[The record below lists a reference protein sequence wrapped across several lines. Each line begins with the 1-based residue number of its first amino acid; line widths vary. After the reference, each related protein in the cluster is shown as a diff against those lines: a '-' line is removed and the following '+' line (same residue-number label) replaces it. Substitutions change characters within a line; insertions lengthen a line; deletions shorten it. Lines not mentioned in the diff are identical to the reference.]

1 MLLSGSETNI
11 SAKATDHAQAIGQMG
26 DGNIVTNINLEI
38 RVCNPE
44 TSNLQTSLS
53 SSELKINDAINQQ
66 IDETKELLSK
76 GKPDKC
82 IERANRIEQT
92 FSGLLNNQ
100 HKFRLLTNKGNAFAL
115 LRQYADAY
123 SSFLEAFDIDDSNE
137 VAHAN
142 RIKAYSLMQDKNNL
156 KKAINEAQTKFKT
169 SRKVASTILEII
181 QNDLNYKDLSE
192 FVGEYCFDDA
202 SCCLMASQFYYN
214 RGNADKA
221 IQLAEKA
228 NQIKPNDWQILGIL
242 GTDILYNLLKEIDIR
257 FLSLMSK
264 SQVESLYKA
273 KDFLEKSWVNAK
285 ETELPFTH
293 IAFIPINLS
302 SIYKLLKEEDKEREI
317 VDTLIQHMPD
327 NPDIVIKKILLS
339 HNAKDCQPFLS
350 KLDPSSRNEYA
361 LVMAMVYMQQDE
373 YEKAL
378 ECLNKA
384 PNKDDYQIILMKV
397 HCFKELGNLE
407 TIEKLKKSRLPRALK
422 SVFDYIVSND
432 IKELI
437 KAKSSL
443 LKSDNRYIKLEI
455 AQALYHRGQYREAS
469 EIYKGLILNISP
481 KDLVF
486 RHYLNCLLLSN
497 QLNELKNN
505 IDMISENELDE
516 ALLEILAFFYAKS
529 SNFTKASEIYEN
541 LYLLHPNNAE
551 YICNLLYIYRL
562 QRQEQKIKDILN
574 KLPSDLN
581 GMNGNIKCKYAIIL
595 HIEENFGFN
604 SAIPKAYELTA
615 QNMEDANAWNSYFS
629 FCITKPLISNNNTA
643 FILSDDITKNTKI
656 YFIEDNKNIKS
667 TNFFHILSSN
677 DMLTKEL
684 LQHKQGDIFK
694 LGYTDLKIS
703 EITNKYIALFKII
716 QSNIFIEFP
725 KNSQIQR
732 VDGNVDAF
740 IQYSLDN
747 FKRQDGL
754 WHDMEEAY
762 NTGFPISTVA
772 GMLKRD
778 VFTIVNTFEQKCMKV
793 SLGNWDE
800 KNHAHDIVLQRPS
813 YIIDT
818 ITLYHI
824 FEFGVQDI
832 IASIL
837 RGKIYAS
844 PSIKDHIQQ
853 KIDSINTL
861 IQDKAGHM
869 MFDKKSEKIVLYNY
883 EDLQDFYQ
891 QELNLYENI
900 SDWIDKNIT
909 LITPS
914 FSVNLEE
921 NEKKLLSVIGEV
933 DQETQQLIDIAIE
946 NNLVL
951 LSNDLKLRLFA
962 NKFNVQGIWLQALL
976 MNYKISHDRYVQFL
990 QNSILKNHTFIT
1002 FNSNDLFSVL
1012 LTDKT
1017 EDLSEFKLFA
1027 NRLEISSA
1035 DTAAKV
1041 IYDFTIFHLK
1051 NNKDAQNVF
1060 NIIIDA
1066 YLKGGC
1072 HKEFALR
1079 WSILMHLAQQNK
1091 TFSDYLHPW
1100 QIGHF
1105 IN

>member
-11 SAKATDHAQAIGQMG
+11 SVKATDRALAIGQMG
-26 DGNIVTNINLEI
+26 DGNTVTNITLEI

-44 TSNLQTSLS
+44 TSNIQTSLS
-53 SSELKINDAINQQ
+53 SSELQINDAINKQ

-76 GKPDKC
+76 GKPARC
-82 IERANRIEQT
+82 IEEASKIEQT
-92 FSGLLNNQ
+92 FGSLLNNQ
-100 HKFRLLTNKGNAFAL
+100 HKFRLLTNKGVAFTL
-115 LRQYADAY
+115 LRKHTDAC
-123 SSFLEAFDIDDSNE
+123 SSFLEAFDIDNNSE
-137 VAHAN
+137 VAYAN
-142 RIKAYSLMQDKNNL
+142 RIKAYSLMRDENKL
-156 KKAINEAQTKFKT
+156 KQAIIEAKAKFKT
-169 SRKVASTILEII
+169 GRKVASTILEII
-181 QNDLNYKDLSE
+181 QNDLNYQDLYE

-214 RGNADKA
+214 RDNAEKA

-242 GTDILYNLLKEIDIR
+242 GTDILCNLLKEIDIR

-273 KDFLEKSWVNAK
+273 KDFLEKSWTNVK

-317 VDTLIQHMPD
+317 VDVLIQHMPD

-339 HNAKDCQPFLS
+339 HDAKDCQPFLS
-350 KLDPSSRNEYA
+350 KLDPSSQNEYA

-384 PNKDDYQIILMKV
+384 PNKDDHQIILMKV

-443 LKSDNRYIKLEI
+443 VKSDNRYIKLEI

-469 EIYKGLILNISP
+469 EIYKGLILNVSP

-516 ALLEILAFFYAKS
+516 PLLEILAFFYIKS
-529 SNFTKASEIYEN
+529 SNFIKANEIYEK
-541 LYLLHPNNAE
+541 LYLLNPNNAE

-562 QRQEQKIKDILN
+562 QRQKQKIKDILN
-574 KLPSDLN
+574 KLPSDIN
-581 GMNGNIKCKYAIIL
+581 SMEGHIRCKYTIIL
-595 HIEENFGFN
+595 YLEESFGFT
-604 SAIPKAYELTA
+604 SAIQKAYELTA
-615 QNMEDANAWNSYFS
+615 QNMKDANAWNAYFS
-629 FCITKPLISNNNTA
+629 FVATKPLISDNNTA
-643 FILSDDITKNTKI
+643 FILSDDVTKNTVI
-656 YFIEDNKNIKS
+656 YFIEDNKNIKNTS
-667 TNFFHILSSN
+667 FFRILSSN
-677 DMLTKEL
+677 DKLAIDL
-684 LQHKQGDIFK
+684 LKHKKGDIFK
-694 LGYTDLKIS
+694 LGCTDLKIS

-716 QSNIFIEFP
+716 QSKIFIEFP
-725 KNSQIQR
+725 ENTHIQR
-732 VDGNVDAF
+732 VDGDVDNF
-740 IQYSLDN
+740 VKYSLDT
-747 FKRQDGL
+747 FKRQDSL
-754 WHDMEEAY
+754 WHDMEKAY
-762 NTGFPISTVA
+762 NNGFPVSVVA

-778 VFTIVNTFEQKCMKV
+778 VFTIVNSFEQKCLQV
-793 SLGNWDE
+793 AIGNLDE
-800 KNHAHDIVLQRPS
+800 KNHARNIVLQRPS

-818 ITLYHI
+818 ITLYNI
-824 FEFGVQDI
+824 FELGVQDI
-832 IASIL
+832 MARIL
-837 RGKIYAS
+837 TGKVYAV
-844 PSIKDHIQQ
+844 PLIKDHIQQ
-853 KIDSINTL
+853 KIDSINAF
-861 IQDKAGHM
+861 IQNKAGHM
-869 MFDKKSEKIVLYNY
+869 MFDKETEKIVFYNY

-891 QELNLYENI
+891 QELNLYQNM
-900 SDWIDKNIT
+900 SDWVDKNIT
-909 LITPS
+909 LITAN
-914 FSVNLEE
+914 FSIQLEE
-921 NEKKLLSVIGEV
+921 EEKKLLSVVGEI
-933 DQETQQLIDIAIE
+933 DEETQQLIDIAIE

-951 LSNDLKLRLFA
+951 LSDDLKLRSFV
-962 NKFNVQGIWLQALL
+962 NKFNIEGVWIQAIL
-976 MNYKISHDRYVQFL
+976 MNYKIPHDRYTQFL
-990 QNSILKNHTFIT
+990 RASILKNHTFIT
-1002 FNSNDLFSVL
+1002 FNSDDLFAVF
-1012 LTDKT
+1012 LTDET
-1017 EDLSEFKLFA
+1017 EDLKEFKLLA

-1035 DTAAKV
+1035 WTAARV
-1041 IYDFTIFHLK
+1041 IFEFTVSCLK
-1051 NNKDAQNVF
+1051 DHTGKQKVF

-1079 WSILMHLAQQNK
+1079 WSILMHLAKLNK
-1091 TFSDYLHPW
+1091 IFSEHLQLW
-1100 QIGHF
+1100 KIGHF
-1105 IN
+1105 IY